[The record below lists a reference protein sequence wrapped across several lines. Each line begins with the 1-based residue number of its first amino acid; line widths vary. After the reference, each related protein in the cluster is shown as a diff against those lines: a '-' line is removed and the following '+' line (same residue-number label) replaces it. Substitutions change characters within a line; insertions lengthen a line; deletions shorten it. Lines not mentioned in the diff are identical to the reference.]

1 MTAFGEWVKEERE
14 AQGLSRNWLAAE
26 MAAEISPQY
35 IEDLE
40 NGTTRVVNIAL
51 IGKFIKVLG
60 VDEATADAAYY
71 AAGRVPQD
79 IQERLL
85 AGGPQLWWQ
94 LRREFFGDTPR

>member
-14 AQGLSRNWLAAE
+14 AKGMTREWLANA
-26 MAAEISPQY
+26 ISVAPRY

-40 NGTTRVVNIAL
+40 NGTTRVVNISL
-51 IGKFIKVLG
+51 IGKFVQVLRA
-60 VDEATADAAYY
+60 DEATADAAYY

-85 AGGPQLWWQ
+85 SGGPQLWYQ
-94 LRREFFGDTPR
+94 FRQEFCGDTPR